1 MLFKVFFIIFLNW
14 LLNNSTFISTRHR
27 FFYLRTINH
36 WIFLY
41 HRLYNWLYLRL
52 IFNYFFLR
60 NLRIIRNLIL
70 NFLIIFYIIFD
81 FNRDLRFINIL
92 WFFLTLLCIL
102 GKYPLKLNFSL
113 IFLLLLLLFYLYL
126 LLNIIFINFY
136 FHLFLGSKPIIPFK
150 IMSFHNTTSIVR

>member
-14 LLNNSTFISTRHR
+14 LLNNSTFISTGHW
-27 FFYLRTINH
+27 FLNLRPIYH
-36 WIFLY
+36 WVFLY
-41 HRLYNWLYLRL
+41 HWLYNWLYLRL

-60 NLRIIRNLIL
+60 NLRIIWNLIL

-81 FNRDLRFINIL
+81 FNRDLRFINVL

-102 GKYPLKLNFSL
+102 GKYPFKLNFSL

-126 LLNIIFINFY
+126 LLNIIFINFN
-136 FHLFLGSKPIIPFK
+136 FHRLLGSKPIIPFK
-150 IMSFHNTTSIVR
+150 IMSFHNTTSIIR